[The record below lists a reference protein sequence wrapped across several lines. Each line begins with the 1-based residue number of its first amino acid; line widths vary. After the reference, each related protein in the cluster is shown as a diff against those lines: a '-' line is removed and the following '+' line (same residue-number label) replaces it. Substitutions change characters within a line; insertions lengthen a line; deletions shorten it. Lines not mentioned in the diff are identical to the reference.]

1 MIIIISIP
9 LLMKVPYG
17 VFSCDFPLFKLPLEG
32 MGVIPIG
39 SDDLSVRYLSNGS
52 FILLLYICSHYYLII
67 FIIFII

>member
-9 LLMKVPYG
+9 FLMKVPYG
-17 VFSCDFPLFKLPLEG
+17 VFSCDFPLFKLPPEG

-52 FILLLYICSHYYLII
+52 FILLLFICLHYYLLL